1 VAAVSY
7 KTTMKKFIPCTLA
20 CLSLLFLTGCFDT
33 KEDFT
38 INPDGSGKVTIE
50 SVFAPFQ
57 LDMGDDDKKT
67 PDQKLQSAIKDV
79 LDNAK
84 GVAAWRDVSYKQE
97 DDGRVWFKGTA
108 YFADL
113 SQVEFQNLA
122 AMNFTLQ
129 KTNGGLV
136 LETQMNKKD
145 DQTKKPAPAKLSD
158 AEMTAKIK
166 ESRASYQSSRPMM
179 IGILGAMHQAAVF
192 HLPGAA
198 SGVSNFKATPAGD
211 LQISFDGTNMMAAMD
226 ALTASDDWWRKQLAA
241 GDNVMQDGVSMD
253 DELNEKLFGQK
264 APVRAVI
271 AGGGAAKFDYATELA
286 AAKTEF
292 AVLQKKLGADSDS
305 DTTELAPPAQG
316 GEFKSLK
323 IGGVR
328 WIFETDDNNDVRPF
342 NETAGYSLSVV
353 GEFSGSVTE
362 VSDGKVETAL
372 ALDGSDLLPE
382 DEWNRKINFPRLSKD
397 RTKVVFEIN
406 LRPPG
411 PGATGFKEISGTLGY
426 SVAAGT
432 TNVDLG
438 IPEIKAGATGT
449 ELGASVVSIKP
460 GFGNNGGQDIE
471 LKLHLE
477 PAELISLA
485 AVGADGQE
493 TALERRGY
501 FGGNNQY
508 SITFNAKTEIPASSR
523 LVAKM
528 YSQVK
533 QFEVPFKLSN
543 INLSGQPVP

>member
-1 VAAVSY
+1 MVIY
-7 KTTMKKFIPCTLA
+7 TTAMNKILRCVLA
-20 CLSLLFLTGCFDT
+20 CVPLLFLTGCFDT

-38 INPDGSGKVTIE
+38 LNPDGSGKVTIE

-57 LDMGDDDKKT
+57 LDMNDDDKKT
-67 PDQKLQSAIKDV
+67 PDQKLQGAIKDV

-84 GVAAWRDVSYKQE
+84 GVAAWRDVSYKMQ

-113 SQVEFQNLA
+113 SRVEFQNIA

-136 LETQMNKKD
+136 LESQMNNKN
-145 DQTKKPAPAKLSD
+145 DQGKNLAPAKLSD
-158 AEMTAKIK
+158 AEMAAKTK

-179 IGILGAMHQAAVF
+179 VGFFATLHQQAVF

-198 SGVSNFKATPAGD
+198 SEVSNFKTTPAGD
-211 LQISFDGTNMMAAMD
+211 LQINFDGTNMLAAMD
-226 ALTASDDWWRKQLAA
+226 ALTTSDDWWRKQLAVS
-241 GDNVMQDGVSMD
+241 GNVMQDGVSMD

-264 APVRAVI
+264 APVRAFI
-271 AGGGAAKFDYATELA
+271 TGGGAEKFDYATEVA
-286 AAKTEF
+286 AAKKEY
-292 AVLQKKLGADSDS
+292 AALQKKLGADSDV
-305 DTTELAPPAQG
+305 TELAPPAQG

-323 IGGVR
+323 VGGVR
-328 WIFETDDNNDVRPF
+328 WVFETDDKNDVRPL
-342 NETAGYSLSVV
+342 NWSAGYTLSVV
-353 GEFSGSVTE
+353 GEFSGSVTD

-382 DEWNRKINFPRLSKD
+382 DDWDRKINFPRLSKD

-411 PGATGFKEISGTLGY
+411 PEAKGFKEISGTLGY
-426 SVAAGT
+426 SVAGGT

-438 IPEIKAGATGT
+438 ISEIKADATGT
-449 ELGASVVSIKP
+449 GLGASIVSIKP

-477 PAELISLA
+477 PTELISLT

-493 TALERRGY
+493 TVLERRGY
-501 FGGNNQY
+501 SGGNHQY
-508 SITFNAKTEIPASSR
+508 NITFNAKTEIPASSR
-523 LVAKM
+523 LVAKI
-528 YSQVK
+528 YSQVE
-533 QFEVPFKLSN
+533 QFEIPFKLSN
-543 INLSGQPVP
+543 LTLLGQPIP